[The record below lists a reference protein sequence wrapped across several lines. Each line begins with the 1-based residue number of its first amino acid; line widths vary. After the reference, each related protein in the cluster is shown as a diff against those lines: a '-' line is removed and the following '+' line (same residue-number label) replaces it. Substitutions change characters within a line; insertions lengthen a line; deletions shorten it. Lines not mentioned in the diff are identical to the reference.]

1 MNEQKNLFLAIALSM
16 LVLLGFQYFFVPAPT
31 PASIEA
37 GKAVQEGT
45 VAVPALASA
54 TRGTLPLDTALAET
68 PRLAIA
74 SKKVQG
80 SINRR
85 GAQLDDLTLPLYRQS
100 LEEGSPAIRLLSPR
114 DTAGAYMIRFGWV
127 SSDEGLELPDQNTL
141 WETQGDALTPATP
154 VTLTWQSPQNVLFA
168 LTLSLDKDY
177 VLNVAQSVT
186 NNTEQRVTVFP
197 YALMAR
203 WNPPSSSKT
212 AVFTGPLGV
221 FNGRLVEVSYGDLVD
236 DGRRQFDNQQG
247 GWVGFSDE
255 YWLTALLPNQGE
267 TLQYVMNHW
276 QTPQGRAFQVSAT
289 APAKLIDAG
298 QTGTS
303 SINLFAGA
311 KEITLLDAYAEQLGL
326 PLFDRAID
334 FGWFYF
340 LTRPM
345 FYGLHYIFLY
355 VGNFGIAII
364 LLTIFIRILL
374 SPLAHKSYKALSR
387 MKDLQ
392 PKMLELRDKYGDDR
406 MKLQQEM
413 MALYQK
419 EKINPAAG
427 CLPILLQIPVFFA
440 LYKVLLVSIEM
451 RHAPFFGWIQ
461 DLAAPDPTSIFN
473 LFGLLPYDVPSTLT
487 IGVWPILVGL
497 TMFAT
502 QKINPTPPDKIQ
514 AAVFN
519 IMPVAFGITT
529 AFLPAGLAVYW
540 TFNNLISLLQQM
552 IIRRMAGEP
561 AIHRKARA

>member
-127 SSDEGLELPDQNTL
+127 SGDEGLELPDQNTL
-141 WETQGDALTPATP
+141 WEAQGNALTPATP
-154 VTLTWQSPQNVLFA
+154 VTLTWQSSQNIDFV
-168 LTLSLDKDY
+168 LTLTLDDNY

-203 WNPPSSSKT
+203 WNPPSSSQT
-212 AVFTGPLGV
+212 VVFTGPLGV

-247 GWVGFSDE
+247 GWIGFSDE

-326 PLFDRAID
+326 QLFDRAID

-340 LTRPM
+340 LTRPI

-473 LFGLLPYDVPSTLT
+473 LFGLLPYDVPSMLT

-519 IMPVAFGITT
+519 IMPVAFGIIT
-529 AFLPAGLAVYW
+529 AFFPAGLAVYW

-552 IIRRMAGEP
+552 IIRRMVGEP